1 MEGGWEVGRNKN
13 MLVLPLLKVGR
24 QQMLSKETEDVLYF
38 INFSC
43 KLCHQIKNRMQICRR
58 KLVFNKS
65 KEKLNNTMKDW
76 KTHKNKKNNR
86 KVTELKGISDQKI

>member
-1 MEGGWEVGRNKN
+1 
-13 MLVLPLLKVGR
+13 
-24 QQMLSKETEDVLYF
+24 
-38 INFSC
+38 
-43 KLCHQIKNRMQICRR
+43 MQICRR